1 MAKLF
6 TTLIIFPSIYSCT
19 ASFSF
24 QKVPSLFMCV
34 FRMQHL
40 SNSYASWFFL
50 ATTCLSFDLV
60 QIVCKLFIIG
70 IVHMRVDLVH
80 IVCKLFIIDIVHLWI
95 DMVHTIYKLFII
107 GIVHLW
113 VDLVHIVCKL
123 FIVNIVCLWD
133 VVMEQWSTH
142 FHNFMQAKAWGWKND
157 LQHSVL
163 HSA

>member
-1 MAKLF
+1 VHNVMAKLF

-80 IVCKLFIIDIVHLWI
+80 IVCKLFIIDIVHL
-95 DMVHTIYKLFII
+95 
-107 GIVHLW
+107 
-113 VDLVHIVCKL
+113 
-123 FIVNIVCLWD
+123 
-133 VVMEQWSTH
+133 
-142 FHNFMQAKAWGWKND
+142 
-157 LQHSVL
+157 
-163 HSA
+163 